1 MLDAWKHQ
9 RWEEL
14 QEAAL
19 DLKEWIARGG
29 FPPETQADDRMGML
43 WNRAVVRAV
52 CRLAIKTCW
61 QLLLTPD
68 RIPHGVPFCVSC
80 VDCDA
85 DSPPTYEAART
96 AGWKG
101 IEFRP
106 DMPAANFRG
115 YCPQHVPEPPWNV

>member
-1 MLDAWKHQ
+1 MDPQATWQRMLDAWKHQ

-52 CRLAIKTCW
+52 CGLAINIWALATKQW
-61 QLLLTPD
+61 
-68 RIPHGVPFCVSC
+68 V
-80 VDCDA
+80 
-85 DSPPTYEAART
+85 TYR
-96 AGWKG
+96 
-101 IEFRP
+101 
-106 DMPAANFRG
+106 
-115 YCPQHVPEPPWNV
+115 